1 MVKVGD
7 TVKWEAGS
15 KGMLSGKVTGGEKG
29 KRWRIEKGGKR
40 YYVEKDK
47 VKKGVV
53 KKSEK
58 KKVAKGT
65 HTMPDGTVMTG
76 KTHTKDSKPVAK
88 KSVDKDALQKVMGVM
103 TEVAKSKGK
112 STKKEVD
119 SKVALDKKAEKG
131 KLTQKAFLDFIET
144 SDKYMTKWDDM
155 KGQNIDDRHE
165 VQGYSMGYYIAKVSK
180 RADSWEELTDN
191 QINRLQTIMD
201 NEAYREQRQHI
212 KQEFD
217 ESIKGKKFKSIDDA
231 VKTFFE
237 EIGY

>member
-88 KSVDKDALQKVMGVM
+88 KTVDKFRKVM
-103 TEVAKSKGK
+103 
-112 STKKEVD
+112 
-119 SKVALDKKAEKG
+119 
-131 KLTQKAFLDFIET
+131 
-144 SDKYMTKWDDM
+144 
-155 KGQNIDDRHE
+155 
-165 VQGYSMGYYIAKVSK
+165 
-180 RADSWEELTDN
+180 
-191 QINRLQTIMD
+191 
-201 NEAYREQRQHI
+201 
-212 KQEFD
+212 
-217 ESIKGKKFKSIDDA
+217 ESL
-231 VKTFFE
+231 E
-237 EIGY
+237 